1 MFHLT
6 QRVAWHDNKWDSS
19 VCCHPSE
26 NSYCIALDRI
36 RAERDDAGEEA
47 LAGKSWHD
55 ISPEQLPPC
64 KAEAGVFM
72 NSAEWVRRFIHPYKD
87 IKSTV
92 TTHGHLKPRT
102 LKIPPFSTFAVPF
115 SWMLR
120 ENQKSIEATQP
131 TALPPDD
138 KAPFNTPWVF
148 GHARQDA
155 LLNLVF
161 RRIIPEKSLVFFYTK
176 EGHPLG
182 DSITRLVVGVGRVT
196 YIGKVEKYE
205 TDKPNTYPLWDRLIR
220 HSIRP
225 SGDDG
230 FLLPYHD
237 YLVPTGDAD
246 EDARRKTLL
255 AEIAVIPEAS
265 HIKEFSYASEIAGP
279 DVALSTLIRCLD
291 AVRKVREHGI
301 AEGPWEKREKWLNK
315 QIAQAWKERGAFPGV
330 GPALEALGL
339 PMGTTLCH
347 DLITSEA
354 ISSKDNP
361 WNTINQL
368 CKGEIKP
375 PHLAYKSQID
385 VFANTWL
392 DLPGER
398 RQLLTLLSRFN
409 LTSAQAARWFNA
421 NGKRANSIKSAVN
434 DAEIIS
440 NPYLISELDLGDGKE
455 LPISFGVID
464 RGMLP
469 DDTIRVQHPVPE
481 VSALKSIG
489 DSRRVRAVLVA
500 VLSRAAEQ
508 GDALLSVNEA
518 LAKVALLDLA
528 DDCPVNADWI
538 NANRSSLEE
547 VVELVEI
554 LPKSP
559 EGQSL
564 AAIQLKEL
572 KDCEEYLRKIL
583 DARAFR
589 ALPSLI
595 VDWSE
600 LIKTAINE
608 SNGKFDEG
616 NPRHVKALQ
625 EQSEA
630 LEKITTRKLSVLVG
644 KAGTG
649 KTSVMG
655 GLLRCE
661 KLKNDGILLLAP
673 TGKARVRLGKAAGS
687 SAMTIAQFLYSLH
700 RYDGVRQRPLLYGK
714 DVHRKEKTVII
725 DECSMITLV
734 DICAVFKALDMAHV
748 ERIILVGDP
757 NQLPPIGVGR
767 PFADLVG
774 HLDLAAAGEEAK
786 PQQLAKALGRLT
798 VEVRAKADAPEA
810 PSDTLRLAS
819 WFTREPQPV
828 DADRVLSDLEFGNA
842 FNDLEICF
850 WKTPDELHQ
859 KLLVQFETHL
869 GVKDVAS
876 FNKAIGLNDDGWVPF
891 DNPDGA
897 ENFQILSPLRMHP
910 YGIYDINR
918 WVQGQFRKNELKKGR
933 QPWGMAVGDEE
944 IVIRD
949 KVIQVRNQSR
959 GSYDWQKKESTED
972 YLANGEIGV
981 VARDQNNYLSVAFAG
996 RPNKTFSYQKRD
1008 FPGGSGPLELA
1019 YALTIHKAQG
1029 SEFKK
1034 VLVVLPKSC
1043 QLVSRELLY
1052 TALTRSKEQLVL
1064 LLEGEDVSTL
1074 YELTK
1079 PEKSETARRNS
1090 NLFDS
1095 EGAVREAIDLIPY
1108 AAHLIHR
1115 TDQGHMVRSKSE
1127 LVIANKLFSLGMD
1140 YHYERIVEGVARP
1153 GKLRPDFTFID
1164 PAGDPIIWEHLG
1176 MMGRDDYRRGWEWK
1190 KAWYK
1195 ENGYEEGVNLFT
1207 TADDENG
1214 GLDSKIIEQVAMAI
1228 SKII

>member
-6 QRVAWHDNKWDSS
+6 QRVAWHDDKWNGC
-19 VCCHPSE
+19 VCKKPSQ
-26 NSYCIALDRI
+26 NSFCIALDRI
-36 RAERDDAGEEA
+36 RAERNDENEEA
-47 LAGKSWHD
+47 IAGKPWSE
-55 ISPEQLPPC
+55 IPPEQLPPC
-64 KAEAGVFM
+64 KAESSAFM
-72 NSAEWVRRFIHPYKD
+72 NNAEWIRRFVHPYKD
-87 IKSTV
+87 IKSTL
-92 TTHGHLKPRT
+92 TTHGHLKPRS

-120 ENQKSIEATQP
+120 ENQKMIDASQP

-138 KAPFNTPWVF
+138 KAPFNSPWVF

-155 LLNLVF
+155 LLDLVF
-161 RRIIPEKSLVFFYTK
+161 KRIKPEKSLVFFYTK

-182 DSITRLVVGVGRVT
+182 DSITRLVVGVGRIMH
-196 YIGKVEKYE
+196 IGKVEKYE
-205 TDKPNTYPLWDRLIR
+205 TDKSTTYALWDRLIQ

-225 SGDDG
+225 NGDDG

-246 EDARRKTLL
+246 EDVRRRTLL
-255 AEIAVIPEAS
+255 AEIVVVPEAS
-265 HIKEFSYASEIAGP
+265 HIKEFSYASEVAGP

-291 AVRKVREHGI
+291 AVRKIREHGI
-301 AEGPWEKREKWLNK
+301 AEGPWEKREKWLNH

-339 PMGTTLCH
+339 QMGTTLCH
-347 DLITSEA
+347 DLIASEA

-361 WNTINQL
+361 WDTINQL
-368 CKGEIKP
+368 CHGKIQP
-375 PHLAYKSQID
+375 PHAAYKNQIS
-385 VFANTWL
+385 VFANTWI
-392 DLPGER
+392 DLPEER
-398 RQLLTLLSRFN
+398 RQLLMLLSRFN
-409 LTSAQAARWFNA
+409 LTSSQAARWFNA
-421 NGKRANSIKSAVN
+421 NGKRGYSIKAAVS

-455 LPISFGVID
+455 LPISLGVVD

-481 VSALKSIG
+481 ISALKSPG
-489 DSRRVRAVLVA
+489 DSRRVRAVLVS
-500 VLSRAAEQ
+500 VLSKAAEQ
-508 GDALLSVNEA
+508 GDSLLSVNET
-518 LAKVALLDLA
+518 LARVALLDLA

-538 NANRSSLEE
+538 NTNRSSLEGVLE
-547 VVELVEI
+547 IVEI
-554 LPKSP
+554 LSKRP

-572 KDCEEYLRKIL
+572 KDCEEYLRKIM
-583 DARAFR
+583 DARAFK
-589 ALPSLI
+589 ALPSLT
-595 VDWSE
+595 VGWSE
-600 LIKTAINE
+600 LIKAAIKE
-608 SNGKFDEG
+608 SNGKFDAS
-616 NPRHVKALQ
+616 NPRHAQALQ
-625 EQSEA
+625 EQAEA

-687 SAMTIAQFLYSLH
+687 SAMTIAQFLYSLN
-700 RYDGVRQRPLLYGK
+700 RYDGMRQRPLFYGNEP
-714 DVHRKEKTVII
+714 HRKEKTVII
-725 DECSMITLV
+725 DECSMLTLM
-734 DICAVFKALDMAHV
+734 DMCAVFKALDMAHV
-748 ERIILVGDP
+748 DRIILVGDP

-767 PFADLVG
+767 PFADFVG
-774 HLDLAAAGEEAK
+774 HLDIAAEGKEAK
-786 PQQLAKALGRLT
+786 QQQIAKALGRLT
-798 VEVRAKADAPEA
+798 VEVRAKADAPDA
-810 PSDTLRLAS
+810 TSDTLRLAS
-819 WFTREPQPV
+819 WFTRESQPV
-828 DADRVLSDLEFGNA
+828 DADRVLSDLEFGKT

-859 KLLVQFETHL
+859 RLLEQFEKHL
-869 GVKDVAS
+869 QVKDVAT
-876 FNKAIGLNDDGWVPF
+876 FNKAIGLTDEGWVPF
-891 DNPDGA
+891 ENPDGA
-897 ENFQILSPLRMHP
+897 ENFQILSPVRMHP
-910 YGIYDINR
+910 HGIYDINR
-918 WVQGQFRKNELKKGR
+918 WVQGHFRKSELAKGR

-949 KVIQVRNQSR
+949 KVIQLRNQSR
-959 GSYDWQKKESTED
+959 DSYDWQTKETAED

-981 VARDQNNYLSVAFAG
+981 VARDKNSYLSVAFAG
-996 RPNKTFSYQKRD
+996 KPYKTFSYQNRD

-1034 VLVVLPKSC
+1034 VFIVLPKSC
-1043 QLVSRELLY
+1043 QLISRELFY
-1052 TALTRSKEQLVL
+1052 TALTRSKEQLIL
-1064 LLEGEDVSTL
+1064 LIEGEDVSSL

-1095 EGAVREAIDLIPY
+1095 EGAVRESIDLIPY
-1108 AAHLIHR
+1108 AEHLIHR
-1115 TDQGHMVRSKSE
+1115 TDKGHMVRSKSE
-1127 LVIANKLFSLGMD
+1127 LVISNKLFSLGID
-1140 YHYERIVEGVARP
+1140 YHYERIIEGTTQP

-1164 PAGDPIIWEHLG
+1164 PAGDTIIWEHLG
-1176 MMGRDDYRRGWEWK
+1176 MLGRDDYRRGWEWK
-1190 KAWYK
+1190 KAWYQ
-1195 ENGYEEGVNLFT
+1195 ENGYQDGVNLFT
-1207 TADDENG
+1207 TADDEKG
-1214 GLDSKIIEQVAMAI
+1214 GLDSKVIEEVAI
-1228 SKII
+1228 NIKKLL